1 MEDEFNLQ
9 VLKEKIKAKEYID
22 KKFFNIFNK
31 IENSNSINPLFVHIL
46 KLGLNKYNNMGKC
59 PDIYTVGFDKFP
71 GLTIKEKRRNQLVFN
86 SDDAFVFYVSYNE
99 DLISKFY
106 SEKQSLQE
114 LLNTNEFKTYIDNE
128 NGRPSDLKLDNLD
141 NISIKSDS
149 FVPNEAEEVKNEFF
163 HNKAY
168 LSLLSGH
175 NFEVN
180 CITFLLNGLKKIK
193 YLPRVVFYPIIKDI
207 DMEEIDSAF
216 IVEDLIDKPKDY
228 FHNFQ
233 SIDFKSNTSLK
244 RNEIVIKKNDLI
256 FVEIVFCHPSKE
268 KLKEFM
274 EKIIKF
280 LKLYDNANIINIT
293 EYSVRPILIFDN
305 NYVLKTNE
313 YNILKNALIEF
324 KNSNKNFIKVDE
336 IVDNMQI
343 CYVWP
348 TLSIYNKFV
357 TTNELKS
364 KIDTQQK
371 QIYFL
376 GIILF
381 ILYIL
386 IIIIIFKK

>member
-22 KKFFNIFNK
+22 EKFFNIFNK

-386 IIIIIFKK
+386 IIFKKLKF

>member
-128 NGRPSDLKLDNLD
+128 NGPSDLKLDNLD

-293 EYSVRPILIFDN
+293 EYSVRPILIFDD

-386 IIIIIFKK
+386 IIINFE